1 MNIKLLASFIFG
13 MSTSIALAMHQ
24 PMLLTP
30 DLDDI
35 LRKNSGEWT
44 PLHYAA
50 SKNDATL
57 LKKLIEEN
65 QQSGK
70 SVDVKDKFGQ
80 TPLWHAAAAPSGH
93 DEAIQL
99 LLAAGANINEQDAQ
113 GRTPL
118 HVAARYAGAARVKQL
133 LDLGARADLYKTYY
147 AGSTSLHELATWL
160 NPVNSGSEDIHAQNA
175 KEISKKLGPQLLSIK
190 GIGDITPADLAAQD
204 GRLKLLNVFVA
215 YGLPNLHETLCLLP
229 AHSMITL
236 ANAHQELQ
244 KIKGE
249 PSIEIKICGV
259 HITSDQELLELED
272 YHRVDAILTPL
283 IQATETL
290 YKFED
295 ESKRKEAFANE
306 ITKLNDQEI
315 RYLFSAFHH
324 VELKKLER
332 YYELVMS
339 TDIQVNKK

>member
-1 MNIKLLASFIFG
+1 MNIKLFASFIFG
-13 MSTSIALAMHQ
+13 MSTTITLAMHQ

-44 PLHYAA
+44 PLHDAA

-99 LLAAGANINEQDAQ
+99 LLAAGANINEPQ

-133 LDLGARADLYKTYY
+133 LDLGARADLKTYY
-147 AGSTSLHELATWL
+147 AGSTPLHELATWL
-160 NPVNSGSEDIHAQNA
+160 NPVNSGSEDTHAQNA
-175 KEISKKLGPQLLSIK
+175 KEILKKFGPRLLSIK
-190 GIGDITPADLAAQD
+190 GIGDITPAHLAAQD

-229 AHSMITL
+229 AYSMITL

-249 PSIEIKICGV
+249 PSIEVKICGV

-290 YKFED
+290 YKFDD
-295 ESKRKEAFANE
+295 EPKRKAAFVNE

-332 YYELVMS
+332 YYEQAMS